1 MIDAAAAASGRHGD
15 ATLAPSTLFWVV
27 MDDETLLRSI
37 ARDLDGW
44 FETLVREHQDR
55 VFTIAFRLLGD
66 AADAEEVAQDTF
78 VRAYQA
84 LASYEAR
91 RIRELHLRAWLA
103 TIALNL
109 CRNRAARRRPRTV
122 SLSAPND
129 EGREMDHLLPPA
141 PAAENP
147 PERAARREGAE
158 RLAGLV
164 ADLPERYRAAVVLRH
179 VDGMS
184 YTEMS
189 EVLGRPEGTIK
200 AQVHRGLALLR
211 AAFEAAEREESIA

>member
-1 MIDAAAAASGRHGD
+1 
-15 ATLAPSTLFWVV
+15 
-27 MDDETLLRSI
+27 MDDETLLGDI
-37 ARDLDGW
+37 ARDLDGG
-44 FETLVREHQDR
+44 FETLVRQHQDR
-55 VFTIAFRLLGD
+55 IYSIALRLLGD
-66 AADAEEVAQDTF
+66 GSDAEEVAQDTF
-78 VRAYQA
+78 VRAYRA
-84 LASYEAR
+84 LSGYEAP

-122 SLSAPND
+122 SLSGSND
-129 EGREMDHLLPPA
+129 EGREMTHLLPPT

-147 PERAARREGAE
+147 PERVARREGAHVW
-158 RLAGLV
+158 AALV

-179 VDGMS
+179 VDGLS
-184 YTEMS
+184 YSEMS
-189 EVLGRPEGTIK
+189 VVLGRPEGTVK

>member
-1 MIDAAAAASGRHGD
+1 MIDADAAASGRHGD

-27 MDDETLLRSI
+27 MDDDTLLRSI

-55 VFTIAFRLLGD
+55 VFTTPFRLLGD

-78 VRAYQA
+78 VRAYRA

-109 CRNRAARRRPRTV
+109 CRNEAASRQARTV
-122 SLSAPND
+122 
-129 EGREMDHLLPPA
+129 HL
-141 PAAENP
+141 
-147 PERAARREGAE
+147 G
-158 RLAGLV
+158 
-164 ADLPERYRAAVVLRH
+164 
-179 VDGMS
+179 
-184 YTEMS
+184 
-189 EVLGRPEGTIK
+189 
-200 AQVHRGLALLR
+200 
-211 AAFEAAEREESIA
+211 